1 MIIFINHLGFIF
13 FISEGRFRIFDL
25 KLEYEF
31 FPCGYT
37 SGYTSRGMVKEIVFY
52 LYFSQL
58 LISVNYSYCFY
69 FLDL

>member
-13 FISEGRFRIFDL
+13 FISEDRFRIFDL

-37 SGYTSRGMVKEIVFY
+37 SGYTSRGVVKEFNSLTQCNDGFY
-52 LYFSQL
+52 
-58 LISVNYSYCFY
+58 VV
-69 FLDL
+69 